1 MKFIILTCL
10 WAVALA
16 KQRMEQYISSEESM
30 DNSQENFKQNMDVAF
45 FPSQETVENIY
56 IPQMESVEAPMKVSD
71 IISQQQY
78 NQKMMDMSV
87 SAREKTVMTEESKNI
102 QDYMNKMKRY
112 SKITW
117 PQFVKLLHQYQKTM
131 TPWSYYPS
139 TPSQV

>member
-10 WAVALA
+10 LAVALA

-45 FPSQETVENIY
+45 FPSQ
-56 IPQMESVEAPMKVSD
+56 ESVEAPMKVSD

>member
-10 WAVALA
+10 LAVALA

-30 DNSQENFKQNMDVAF
+30 ENSQENFKQNMDVVF
-45 FPSQETVENIY
+45 YPSQETVENIH
-56 IPQMESVEAPMKVSD
+56 IPQMESVEAPMEVSD

-78 NQKMMDMSV
+78 NQKMMDMS
-87 SAREKTVMTEESKNI
+87 KTVMTEESKNI

-117 PQFVKLLHQYQKTM
+117 PQFVKLLHQHQKIM
-131 TPWSYYPS
+131 TPWIYYPS

>member
-10 WAVALA
+10 LAVALA

-30 DNSQENFKQNMDVAF
+30 ENSQENFRQNMDVVS
-45 FPSQETVENIY
+45 FPSQETVENIH
-56 IPQMESVEAPMKVSD
+56 IPQMESVEAPIKVSD

-78 NQKMMDMSV
+78 NQKMMDMS
-87 SAREKTVMTEESKNI
+87 KTGMTEENKNI

-112 SKITW
+112 SRIPW
-117 PQFVKLLHQYQKTM
+117 PQIVKLFHQYQKTM
-131 TPWSYYPS
+131 NLWSHYPY

>member
-10 WAVALA
+10 LAVALA

-30 DNSQENFKQNMDVAF
+30 ENSQENFRQNMDVVS
-45 FPSQETVENIY
+45 FPSQ
-56 IPQMESVEAPMKVSD
+56 ESVEAPIKVSD

-87 SAREKTVMTEESKNI
+87 SAREKTGMTEENKNI

-112 SKITW
+112 SRIPW
-117 PQFVKLLHQYQKTM
+117 PQIVKLFHQYQKTM
-131 TPWSYYPS
+131 NLWSHYPY